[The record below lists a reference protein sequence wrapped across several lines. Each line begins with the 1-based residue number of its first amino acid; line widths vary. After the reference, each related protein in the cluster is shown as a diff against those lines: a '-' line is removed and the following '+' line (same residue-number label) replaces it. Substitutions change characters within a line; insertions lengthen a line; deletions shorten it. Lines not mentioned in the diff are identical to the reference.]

1 LYRYSQGVFAMVIV
15 WGTTHA
21 GKVDEVP
28 GMFHV
33 VTQFGHLYY
42 IPLIPTGSYVVLEKM
57 SDGGFRGASIGISF
71 KSWLV
76 AWLRAGCIVAM
87 IAAAI
92 MGVVAIAEA
101 QKNPFGWVLPVVM
114 AVAAIAVL
122 ILSYKLKF
130 ITHASY
136 QRAVELGQHAGLT
149 DMGMLMIEVAYG
161 RMSPEQ
167 ADAQLAKLDQ
177 QVFEAQLADQGNS
190 VV

>member
-1 LYRYSQGVFAMVIV
+1 MVII

-42 IPLIPTGSYVVLEKM
+42 IPLIPTGSYIVLEKNN
-57 SDGGFRGASIGISF
+57 DGGFRGVSIPISF
-71 KSWLV
+71 KSWLI
-76 AWLRAGCIVAM
+76 AWLRAGCIVAILASIVIGL
-87 IAAAI
+87 IAI
-92 MGVVAIAEA
+92 VESG
-101 QKNPFGWVLPVVM
+101 KNPAALFTLAIPVVM
-114 AVAAIAVL
+114 SIAAITALV
-122 ILSYKLKF
+122 LSYKLKA

-136 QRAVELGQHAGLT
+136 ERAIDLGRRVGLT

-161 RMSPEQ
+161 RMTPAQ
-167 ADAQLAKLDQ
+167 ADEHLAKLDQ
-177 QVFEAQLADQGNS
+177 KVYEAQLADQGNS